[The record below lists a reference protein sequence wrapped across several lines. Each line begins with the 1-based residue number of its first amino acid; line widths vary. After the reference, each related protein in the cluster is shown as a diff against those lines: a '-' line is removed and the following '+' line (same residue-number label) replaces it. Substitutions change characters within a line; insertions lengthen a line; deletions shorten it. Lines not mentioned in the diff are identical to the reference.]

1 MRYDIVQHTE
11 ITSRL
16 NAIQD
21 PELKSLM
28 TELVKYCMV
37 DAKRVYTNGV
47 VFVPM
52 FRVLDFVS
60 AFEQHQENPY
70 YEKA

>member
-1 MRYDIVQHTE
+1 
-11 ITSRL
+11 
-16 NAIQD
+16 
-21 PELKSLM
+21 M

-37 DAKRVYTNGV
+37 DAKRVYTNSV

-70 YEKA
+70 REKA